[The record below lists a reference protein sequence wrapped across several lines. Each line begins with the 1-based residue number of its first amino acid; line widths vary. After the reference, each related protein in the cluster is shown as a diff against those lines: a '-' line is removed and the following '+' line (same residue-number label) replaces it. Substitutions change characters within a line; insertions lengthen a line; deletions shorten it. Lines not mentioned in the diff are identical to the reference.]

1 VNMAADR
8 RANLGFRIEED
19 ALGDVEVPAD
29 HLWGAQAE
37 RSRRNFPIGVDR
49 FRWGRPVIRALG
61 ILKKCAAL
69 ANGELGQLTRE
80 KVDLIVRA
88 AQDVI
93 DGKLDGEFPLVV
105 FQTGSGTQ
113 TNMNANEVIANRAIQ
128 LAGGTVGSKSPIH
141 PNDDANHSQSSNDT
155 FPTAMHIAT
164 VEQLVDVLTPAIQA
178 LRGTLFVKSRAF
190 RRVVMVGRTHLQ
202 DATPLTLGQ
211 VISGWVAQL
220 DQALDGI
227 AHALPAVCA
236 LAIGGTAVGTGLN
249 ADPRFGEVA
258 ARKIAEETG
267 KPFVSAPNKFAALSA
282 HDAMV
287 NVSAALRTLAGA
299 LMKIAND
306 VRWYACGPRAGF
318 AELRIPENE
327 PGSSIMPGKINPTQ
341 CEALT
346 MVAVQVFGNDHAVA
360 FAGSQGNFQLNV
372 YKLVILHN
380 VLESIQ
386 LLAEGARSFNDRCA
400 VGILPN
406 KKRIR
411 EHVDDS
417 LMLVTALNPHIGY
430 EKSAAISLKA
440 YREDLTLRDAA
451 LKLGFVTAEQFDEWV
466 RPEDMTHP
474 LGERAGEQRVRARS
488 ARASAP

>member
-1 VNMAADR
+1 MNTSLDTTEV
-8 RANLGFRIEED
+8 RIEED
-19 ALGDVEVPAD
+19 ALGHVEVPAD
-29 HLWGAQAE
+29 HLWGAQTE
-37 RSRRNFPIGVDR
+37 RSHRNFPIGVER
-49 FRWGRPVIRALG
+49 YRWGRPVIRALG

-69 ANGELGQLTRE
+69 ANGELGQLPKN
-80 KVDLIVRA
+80 KVGLIVRS

-113 TNMNANEVIANRAIQ
+113 TNMNANEVIANHAIQ
-128 LAGGTVGSKSPIH
+128 LAGGVIGSKTPIH
-141 PNDDANHSQSSNDT
+141 PNDDVNHSQSSNDT
-155 FPTAMHIAT
+155 FPTTMHIAT
-164 VEQLVDVLTPAIQA
+164 VEELDNKLLPAVRQLRDTFEA
-178 LRGTLFVKSRAF
+178 KSQEF
-190 RRVVMVGRTHLQ
+190 SRVVLVGRTHLQ

-220 DQALDGI
+220 DQASDTIRVGLQG
-227 AHALPAVCA
+227 VCA

-249 ADPRFGEVA
+249 ADPRFAETA

-267 KPFVSAPNKFAALSA
+267 KPFISASNKFAALSA

-346 MVAVQVFGNDHAVA
+346 MVAVEVFGNDHAVA

-372 YKLVILHN
+372 YKPVILHN

-386 LLAEGARSFNDRCA
+386 LLTDGVRSFNDRCA
-400 VGILPN
+400 KGIQPN
-406 KKRIR
+406 EKRIR
-411 EHVDDS
+411 DHVENS

-430 EKSAAISLKA
+430 EKAAQISLKA
-440 YREDLTLRDAA
+440 YREELTLREAA
-451 LKLGFVTAEQFDEWV
+451 LKLGFLTAKEFDEWV

-474 LGERAGEQRVRARS
+474 LELEKANS
-488 ARASAP
+488 

>member
-1 VNMAADR
+1 MPGLIDTHKV
-8 RANLGFRIEED
+8 RIEED
-19 ALGDVEVPAD
+19 ALGNVEVPGD
-29 HLWGAQAE
+29 HLWGAQTE
-37 RSRRNFPIGVDR
+37 RCRRNFPIGVDR
-49 FRWGRPVIRALG
+49 YRWGRPVIRALG

-69 ANGELGQLTRE
+69 ANGDLGQLPE
-80 KVDLIVRA
+80 NKVDLIVRA
-88 AQDVI
+88 AEEVI

-128 LAGGTVGSKSPIH
+128 LAGGVVGSKKPIH
-141 PNDDANHSQSSNDT
+141 ANDDVNHSQSSNDA
-155 FPTAMHIAT
+155 FPATMHIAT
-164 VEQLVDVLTPAIQA
+164 VEQLENVLMPA
-178 LRGTLFVKSRAF
+178 LRALRDTLDAKSRAF
-190 RRVVMVGRTHLQ
+190 SGVAMVGRTHLQ
-202 DATPLTLGQ
+202 DATPITLGQ
-211 VISGWVAQL
+211 VISGWMAQL
-220 DQALDGI
+220 DQARDTMR
-227 AHALPAVCA
+227 ASLPGVCA

-258 ARKIAEETG
+258 ARKIAQETG
-267 KPFVSAPNKFAALSA
+267 QPFVSAPNKFAALSA

-306 VRWYACGPRAGF
+306 VRWYACGPRAGI
-318 AELRIPENE
+318 AEIRIPENE

-346 MVAVQVFGNDHAVA
+346 MVAVEVFGNDHAVA

-372 YKLVILHN
+372 YKPVILHN

-386 LLAEGARSFNDRCA
+386 LLAESIHSFDERCA
-400 VGILPN
+400 RGIEPN
-406 KKRIR
+406 EKRIR
-411 EHVDDS
+411 EHLHNS

-430 EKSAAISLKA
+430 EKAAQISLKA
-440 YREDLTLRDAA
+440 YREDLTLREAA

-466 RPEDMTHP
+466 RPEEMTHP
-474 LGERAGEQRVRARS
+474 LEVEKTLV
-488 ARASAP
+488 

>member
-1 VNMAADR
+1 MITSSTGA
-8 RANLGFRIEED
+8 FRIEED
-19 ALGDVEVPAD
+19 ALGNVEVPND
-29 HLWGAQAE
+29 HLWGAQTE
-37 RSRRNFPIGVDR
+37 RSHRNFPIGTDR
-49 FRWGRPVIRALG
+49 YRWGRPVIRALG

-69 ANGELGQLTRE
+69 ANGELGQLPHE
-80 KVDLIVRA
+80 KVALIVRA

-93 DGKLDGEFPLVV
+93 DGKLDSEFPLVV

-113 TNMNANEVIANRAIQ
+113 TNMNANEVIANHAIQ
-128 LAGGTVGSKSPIH
+128 LAGGVVGSKKPIH
-141 PNDDANHSQSSNDT
+141 PNDDVNHSQSSNDT
-155 FPTAMHIAT
+155 FPTTMHIAT
-164 VEQLVDVLTPAIQA
+164 VEELENVLTPAILA
-178 LRGTLFVKSRAF
+178 LRNTLNDKSKAF
-190 RRVVMVGRTHLQ
+190 SRVVMVGRTHLQ

-220 DQALDGI
+220 DQAMETLR
-227 AHALPAVCA
+227 ASLPGVYA

-249 ADPRFGEVA
+249 ADPRFAEAA
-258 ARKIAEETG
+258 ARQIAQETG
-267 KPFVSAPNKFAALSA
+267 KSFVSAPNKFAALSA

-341 CEALT
+341 CEAMT
-346 MVAVQVFGNDHAVA
+346 MVAVEVFGNDHSVA

-372 YKLVILHN
+372 YKPVILHN
-380 VLESIQ
+380 VLQSIQ
-386 LLAEGARSFNDRCA
+386 LLAEAGQSFNDRCA
-400 VGILPN
+400 KGIEPN
-406 KKRIR
+406 DKRIH
-411 EHVDDS
+411 EHLDNS

-430 EKSAAISLKA
+430 EKAAQISLKA
-440 YREDLTLRDAA
+440 YREELSLRDAA
-451 LKLGFVTAEQFDEWV
+451 LKLGYLTASQFDEWV

-474 LGERAGEQRVRARS
+474 LQPETVNA
-488 ARASAP
+488 

>member
-1 VNMAADR
+1 MITSSTGA
-8 RANLGFRIEED
+8 FRIEED
-19 ALGDVEVPAD
+19 ALGNVEVPND
-29 HLWGAQAE
+29 HLWGAQTE
-37 RSRRNFPIGVDR
+37 RSHRNFPIGTDR
-49 FRWGRPVIRALG
+49 YRWGRPVIRALG

-69 ANGELGQLTRE
+69 ANGELGQLPHE

-93 DGKLDGEFPLVV
+93 DGKLDSEFPLVV

-113 TNMNANEVIANRAIQ
+113 TNMNANEVIANHAIQ
-128 LAGGTVGSKSPIH
+128 LAGGVVGSKKPIH
-141 PNDDANHSQSSNDT
+141 PNDDVNHSQSSNDT
-155 FPTAMHIAT
+155 FPTTMHIAT
-164 VEQLVDVLTPAIQA
+164 VEELENVLTPAILA
-178 LRGTLFVKSRAF
+178 LRNTLNDKSKAF
-190 RRVVMVGRTHLQ
+190 SRVVMVGRTHLQ

-220 DQALDGI
+220 DQAMETLR
-227 AHALPAVCA
+227 ASLPGVYA

-249 ADPRFGEVA
+249 ADPRFAEAA
-258 ARKIAEETG
+258 ARQIAQETG
-267 KPFVSAPNKFAALSA
+267 KSFVSAPNKFAALSA

-341 CEALT
+341 CEAMT
-346 MVAVQVFGNDHAVA
+346 MVAVEVFGNDHSVA

-372 YKLVILHN
+372 YKPVILHN
-380 VLESIQ
+380 VLQSIQ
-386 LLAEGARSFNDRCA
+386 LLAEAGQSFNDRCA
-400 VGILPN
+400 KGIEPN
-406 KKRIR
+406 DKRIH
-411 EHVDDS
+411 EHLDNS

-430 EKSAAISLKA
+430 EKAAQISLKA
-440 YREDLTLRDAA
+440 YREELSLRDAA
-451 LKLGFVTAEQFDEWV
+451 LKLGYLTASQFDEWV

-474 LGERAGEQRVRARS
+474 LQPETVNA
-488 ARASAP
+488 